1 MLFTLVAG
9 CVGKNVS
16 ADIIFEEL
24 VVLCDD
30 GTISFSH
37 NAGVKCF
44 ELLSL

>member
-1 MLFTLVAG
+1 MLFTLEAE
-9 CVGKNVS
+9 CVGKKVS

-30 GTISFSH
+30 GTFSFSH
-37 NAGVKCF
+37 NAGVKYF